1 MLIDQKGSLLFLFIL
16 LSSVVFGQEAL
27 MNSSQDEPP
36 TDWAGFYANEISAD
50 ELKKH
55 LMILAS
61 DEYEGRETGMPGQKL
76 AAEYIQNYFKSLGV
90 DPCVDGS
97 YYQSFPLKRT
107 DQTKA
112 ALNVDG
118 LEYDYIEDYYFF
130 PGFDVETL
138 SSESFVLAGYGINHE
153 DWNDYENLD
162 VKDKIVLVLP
172 GEPKDKAGNY
182 ILGVGP
188 DQSSE
193 WSGDFRVKREAAM
206 KAGAKALIMVNTN
219 YNAYIGRIKNFLL
232 NPPMRLDMEREER
245 QEVLP
250 VLFFPSSI
258 VNALLKKSKVKS
270 MEKWEKKMRKKQTSI
285 SGELKIDFNF
295 QMNAV
300 NESLMAENVLCF
312 IEGSD
317 PLLKKEVVVITAHYD
332 HVGIINGE
340 IHNGADDDGSGT
352 VAALEIAQSFVMA
365 KKDGK
370 GPRRSVLVM
379 TVSGEEKGLLGSEWY
394 ADHPVFPLENTIV
407 DLNIDMIGRVD
418 PAHEADSNYVYLI
431 GSDRLSTEL
440 HEISEDCNSEYT
452 QIDLDY
458 TFNAEDD
465 PNRFYYRSDHYNFA
479 KNGIPCIF
487 YFSGV
492 HEDYHKPTDT
502 PDKIMYEKTANIAR
516 LIFHTAWVLANQD
529 KTIEVDVVGKN

>member
-1 MLIDQKGSLLFLFIL
+1 MLRVGISIFCLVFLAN
-16 LSSVVFGQEAL
+16 LSKVLAQSNTAEPSPTEAE
-27 MNSSQDEPP
+27 S
-36 TDWAGFYANEISAD
+36 DWAQYYAKEITAE
-50 ELKKH
+50 ELKEH

-61 DEYEGRETGMPGQKL
+61 DEYEGRETGFPGQKR
-76 AAEYIQNYFKSLGV
+76 AADYIQNYFSELGV
-90 DPCVDGS
+90 APCVDGS
-97 YYQSFPLKRT
+97 YYQTYPLRRI
-107 DQTKA
+107 DQSKA
-112 ALNVDG
+112 ALRLNGKD
-118 LEYDYIEDYYFF
+118 LEYIQDYYFF
-130 PGFDVETL
+130 PGFSLDEL
-138 SSESFVLAGYGINHE
+138 KAGEIVLAGYGISHE
-153 DWNDYENLD
+153 DWNDYKDLD
-162 VKDKIVLVLP
+162 VKDKVVLVLP
-172 GEPKDKAGNY
+172 GEPKDKEGNY

-188 DQSSE
+188 DQTSE

-206 KAGAKALIMVNTN
+206 KAGAKALIMINTD
-219 YNAYIGRIKNFLL
+219 YNSYIGRIKNFLL

-245 QEVLP
+245 QDVLP
-250 VLFFPSSI
+250 VLFFPS
-258 VNALLKKSKVKS
+258 NAANDLLAKTKLKSL
-270 MEKWEKKMRKKQTSI
+270 EKWEKRMFKKQRSFSAT
-285 SGELKIDFNF
+285 LDIDIQFE
-295 QMNAV
+295 MNAI
-300 NESLMAENVLCF
+300 NEALTAENVLCF

-317 PLLKKEVVVITAHYD
+317 PELKDEIVVITAHYD

-352 VAALEIAQSFVMA
+352 VAALEIAESFVKA
-365 KKDGK
+365 KQDGH
-370 GPRRSVLVM
+370 GPRRSVLIM

-440 HEISEDCNSEYT
+440 HEISEKCNGEYT
-452 QIDLDY
+452 ELDLDY

-502 PDKIMYEKTANIAR
+502 PEKIMYEKTAVITR
-516 LIFHTAWVLANQD
+516 LVFHTAWQIANQD
-529 KTIEVDVVGKN
+529 KTIEVDVTER

>member
-1 MLIDQKGSLLFLFIL
+1 MLRVGISIFCFVFLTN
-16 LSSVVFGQEAL
+16 LSNVLAQSKTTETLPIEAE
-27 MNSSQDEPP
+27 S
-36 TDWAGFYANEISAD
+36 DWAEYYAKEITAE
-50 ELKKH
+50 ELKEH

-61 DEYEGRETGMPGQKL
+61 DDYEGRETGYLGQKK
-76 AAEYIQNYFKSLGV
+76 AADYIQNYFSELGV
-90 DPCVDGS
+90 EPCVDGS
-97 YYQSFPLKRT
+97 YYQTYPLRRI
-107 DQTKA
+107 DQSKA
-112 ALNVDG
+112 ALRLNG
-118 LEYDYIEDYYFF
+118 RNLEYIQDYYFF
-130 PGFDVETL
+130 PGFSLDEL
-138 SSESFVLAGYGINHE
+138 NAGEIVLAGYGISHE
-153 DWNDYENLD
+153 DWDDYKDLD
-162 VKDKIVLVLP
+162 VKDKVVLVLP
-172 GEPKDKAGNY
+172 GEPKDKHGNY

-188 DQSSE
+188 DQMSE

-206 KAGAKALIMVNTN
+206 KAGAKALIMINTD
-219 YNAYIGRIKNFLL
+219 YNSYIGRIKNFLL

-245 QEVLP
+245 QDVLP
-250 VLFFPSSI
+250 VLFFPS
-258 VNALLKKSKVKS
+258 NAANDLLAQTKLKSL
-270 MEKWEKKMRKKQTSI
+270 EKWEKRMLKKQRSFSAT
-285 SGELKIDFNF
+285 LDIDIQFE
-295 QMNAV
+295 MNAI
-300 NESLMAENVLCF
+300 NESLTAENVLCF

-317 PLLKKEVVVITAHYD
+317 PDLKDEIVVVTAHYD

-352 VAALEIAQSFVMA
+352 VAALEIAESFVTA
-365 KKDGK
+365 RKEGH
-370 GPRRSVLVM
+370 GPRRSVLIM

-394 ADHPVFPLENTIV
+394 ADHPVFPLETTIV

-440 HEISEDCNSEYT
+440 HEISEKCNKEYT
-452 QIDLDY
+452 DLDLDY

-502 PDKIMYEKTANIAR
+502 PEKIMYEKTAVITR
-516 LIFHTAWVLANQD
+516 LVFHTAWQIANQD
-529 KTIEVDVVGKN
+529 KTIEVDVTAR

>member
-1 MLIDQKGSLLFLFIL
+1 MLRFGISIFCLLFVARISGVMVQSDDLEMPL
-16 LSSVVFGQEAL
+16 PE
-27 MNSSQDEPP
+27 
-36 TDWAGFYANEISAD
+36 TDWARNYAKEITAK
-50 ELKKH
+50 ELKEH

-61 DEYEGRETGMPGQKL
+61 DEYEGRETGFPGQKK
-76 AAEYIQNYFKSLGV
+76 AAAYIQNYFSELGV

-97 YYQSFPLKRT
+97 YYQTYPLRRI
-107 DQTKA
+107 DQSKA
-112 ALNVDG
+112 ALRLNGKD
-118 LEYDYIEDYYFF
+118 LEYIQDYYFF
-130 PGFDVETL
+130 PGFSLDEL
-138 SSESFVLAGYGINHE
+138 KADELVLAGYGISHE
-153 DWNDYENLD
+153 DWDDYKDLD
-162 VKDKIVLVLP
+162 VKDKVVLVLP
-172 GEPKDKAGNY
+172 GEPKDKEGNY

-188 DQSSE
+188 DKTSE

-206 KAGAKALIMVNTN
+206 KAGAKALIMVNTD
-219 YNAYIGRIKNFLL
+219 YDSYIGRIKNFLL

-245 QEVLP
+245 QDVLP
-250 VLFFPSSI
+250 VLFIPSSAA
-258 VNALLKKSKVKS
+258 NELLVQTKLKSLQ
-270 MEKWEKKMRKKQTSI
+270 KWEKRMAKKQRSF
-285 SGELKIDFNF
+285 SAVLDLDLQFE
-295 QMNAV
+295 MNAI
-300 NESLMAENVLCF
+300 NESLTAENVLCF

-317 PLLKKEVVVITAHYD
+317 PNLKEEIVIITAHYD
-332 HVGIINGE
+332 HVGIINRE

-352 VAALEIAQSFVMA
+352 VAALEIAESFVKA
-365 KKDGK
+365 KNEGH
-370 GPRRSVLVM
+370 GPRRSVLIM

-440 HEISEDCNSEYT
+440 HEISEKCNEKYT
-452 QIDLDY
+452 NLDLDY

-502 PDKIMYEKTANIAR
+502 PEKIMYEKTALIAR
-516 LIFHTAWVLANQD
+516 LVFHTAWQIANQD
-529 KTIEVDVVGKN
+529 KTIVVDVTER

>member
-1 MLIDQKGSLLFLFIL
+1 MLRVGISIFCLVFTAN
-16 LSSVVFGQEAL
+16 LSSVLAQSNTAELLPTEA
-27 MNSSQDEPP
+27 E
-36 TDWAGFYANEISAD
+36 TDWAKYYAKEITAE
-50 ELKKH
+50 ELKEH

-61 DEYEGRETGMPGQKL
+61 DEFEGRETGFPGQKK
-76 AAEYIQNYFKSLGV
+76 AADYIQNYFTGLGV
-90 DPCVDGS
+90 APPVDGS
-97 YYQSFPLKRT
+97 YYQTYPLRRI
-107 DQTKA
+107 DQSKA
-112 ALNVDG
+112 ALRLNGKD
-118 LEYDYIEDYYFF
+118 LEYIQDYYFF
-130 PGFDVETL
+130 PGFSLDELKAGELV
-138 SSESFVLAGYGINHE
+138 FAGYGISHQ
-153 DWNDYENLD
+153 DWDDYKDLD
-162 VKDKIVLVLP
+162 VKDKVVLVLP
-172 GEPKDKAGNY
+172 GEPKNKEGNY

-188 DQSSE
+188 DQTSE

-206 KAGAKALIMVNTN
+206 KAGAKALIMVNTD
-219 YNAYIGRIKNFLL
+219 YDSYIGRIKNFLL

-245 QEVLP
+245 QDVLP
-250 VLFFPSSI
+250 VLFFPSSAA
-258 VNALLKKSKVKS
+258 NDLLAQTKLKSL
-270 MEKWEKKMRKKQTSI
+270 ERWEKRMFKKQRSFSETL
-285 SGELKIDFNF
+285 ELDIQFE
-295 QMNAV
+295 MNAI
-300 NESLMAENVLCF
+300 NESLTAENVLCF

-317 PLLKKEVVVITAHYD
+317 PNLKEEIVIITAHYD

-352 VAALEIAQSFVMA
+352 VAALEIAESFVKA
-365 KKDGK
+365 KNEGH
-370 GPRRSVLVM
+370 GPRRSVLIM

-440 HEISEDCNSEYT
+440 HEISEKCNEEYT
-452 QIDLDY
+452 NLDLDY

-502 PDKIMYEKTANIAR
+502 PEKIMYEKTAVITR
-516 LIFHTAWVLANQD
+516 LVFHTAWQIANQD
-529 KTIEVDVVGKN
+529 KTIVVDVTER